1 MLFVVCLCFCF
12 LSPFEQN
19 ENNSL
24 LLISCFLLFL
34 VFFFDFSLATVIFF
48 WIFSFLFFPPFC
60 LNPRSTHKKTRWI
73 NTEPATRWRYFCCM
87 FFFFLVFFKS
97 LFGQLKSKQPFFG
110 SDEEYM
116 NLEFICLC
124 LCMSVY
130 VCNELKLSHLTL
142 EGDVQLLNAEDEG
155 RKNTIFIKWDKNSG
169 FEM

>member
-1 MLFVVCLCFCF
+1 
-12 LSPFEQN
+12 
-19 ENNSL
+19 
-24 LLISCFLLFL
+24 
-34 VFFFDFSLATVIFF
+34 
-48 WIFSFLFFPPFC
+48 
-60 LNPRSTHKKTRWI
+60 
-73 NTEPATRWRYFCCM
+73 M

-142 EGDVQLLNAEDEG
+142 EGDVQLLKAEDEG
-155 RKNTIFIKWDKNSG
+155 RKNTVSSLNETRTVVLKCNTPIVLSEAQFYSSCFMMFFKT
-169 FEM
+169 